1 MYDGAG
7 QSIRPKMSEI
17 KAVVARHNAVT
28 VADLESEC
36 RKRSFAWPRQIAA
49 YLCREMTPCSYPEIA
64 RAFGDRDHTTIIFS
78 FRKIAK
84 LRADSAE
91 LEATLA
97 TYRADIRSVA
107 EARIAAE
114 DAVRIVPARNPDKEF
129 ERLRSANRRLLERER
144 RTLAAIDNASWM
156 NMGEAVS

>member
-1 MYDGAG
+1 MFDGAG
-7 QSIRPKMSEI
+7 QQIRPKMSEI

-64 RAFGDRDHTTIIFS
+64 RAFGGRDHTTIIFS

-84 LRADSAE
+84 LRADSAQ
-91 LEATLA
+91 LEATLEA
-97 TYRADIRSVA
+97 YRRDIRSVA

-114 DAVRIVPARNPDKEF
+114 DAVRIVPAFIPEREF
-129 ERLRSANRRLLERER
+129 VRLTSANRRLRARE
-144 RTLAAIDNASWM
+144 LV
-156 NMGEAVS
+156 GAVS